1 MENQF
6 SREELLIG
14 KKSLQKLKE
23 SKVAVFGIG
32 GVGTFVVEGLV
43 RAGIGKL
50 VLVDDDTISIS
61 NLNRQLHST
70 YQTIGKLKVEVMKE
84 RILSI
89 NPNANVETFRPSE
102 LNTEEENIIDN
113 TFDYVIDA
121 VDTIPTKIKLI
132 KRAKEL
138 DIPIISCMG
147 TGNKL
152 DPTKFEI
159 ADISKTIVCPLA
171 RKIRKQLNQ
180 DNIKHVKVLYSKE
193 IPIKPEYKE
202 DDEKVQSSISFVPS
216 VAGLIISGEVIKD
229 IIKD

>member
-132 KRAKEL
+132 KK
-138 DIPIISCMG
+138 
-147 TGNKL
+147 TKKL
-152 DPTKFEI
+152 E
-159 ADISKTIVCPLA
+159 
-171 RKIRKQLNQ
+171 
-180 DNIKHVKVLYSKE
+180 
-193 IPIKPEYKE
+193 
-202 DDEKVQSSISFVPS
+202 
-216 VAGLIISGEVIKD
+216 
-229 IIKD
+229 